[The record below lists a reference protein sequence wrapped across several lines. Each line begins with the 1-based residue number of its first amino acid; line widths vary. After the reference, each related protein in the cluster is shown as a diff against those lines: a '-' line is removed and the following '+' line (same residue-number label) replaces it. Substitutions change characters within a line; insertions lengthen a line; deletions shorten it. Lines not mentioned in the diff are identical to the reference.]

1 MKPFNDEN
9 HIGKDEM
16 EKIFY
21 LQETRLEGHGI
32 RKCII
37 GDSEKIRQVWNMVET
52 FAQSDVPILL
62 EGETG
67 TGKELFARAIHEMSN
82 QRNGP
87 FCPVDCAS
95 LPETLLESEIFGYE
109 KGTFTGATER
119 KPGRFELVKGGTL
132 LLDEVSNFSP
142 NTQTRLLRVIQE
154 RKFYPLGSKNLKPID
169 FDGRIVAATNQNL
182 KDAIQKGTFREDL
195 FYRLSGVTIE
205 LPPLRERED
214 DIKLLVQHFIMIYG
228 ERFNKNIYGISP
240 DALAILES
248 YCWPGNVRELE
259 NVIKYSALSAV
270 GIIMPWHL
278 PEYLRDIVGRP
289 LKTSAG
295 EGSLPVPAQQIES
308 MDTAIHVK
316 VDLSFNLEESRNL
329 KTLAAKTQEE
339 VERKIFCEIKKRMN
353 LNKSQLARFLGIDSK
368 TLRVK
373 LKRFNSNGE

>member
-1 MKPFNDEN
+1 M
-9 HIGKDEM
+9 
-16 EKIFY
+16 
-21 LQETRLEGHGI
+21 
-32 RKCII
+32 
-37 GDSEKIRQVWNMVET
+37 
-52 FAQSDVPILL
+52 
-62 EGETG
+62 
-67 TGKELFARAIHEMSN
+67 
-82 QRNGP
+82 
-87 FCPVDCAS
+87 
-95 LPETLLESEIFGYE
+95 
-109 KGTFTGATER
+109 GTFTGATER

-214 DIKLLVQHFIMIYG
+214 DIKLLVQHFIMIYS

-278 PEYLRDIVGRP
+278 PEYLRDIVGSP

>member
-1 MKPFNDEN
+1 MKPFNNEN
-9 HIGKDEM
+9 SSESI
-16 EKIFY
+16 EKVFF
-21 LQETRLEGHGI
+21 LQEACPKGHEI
-32 RKCII
+32 RKSII
-37 GDSEKIRQVWNMVET
+37 GESKKIRQVWNMVET

-132 LLDEVSNFSP
+132 LLDEVSNFSA
-142 NTQTRLLRVIQE
+142 NIQTRLLRVIQE
-154 RKFYPLGSKNLKPID
+154 RKFYPLGAKNLKPLD
-169 FDGRIVAATNQNL
+169 FDCRIVSATNQSL
-182 KDAIQKGTFREDL
+182 RDAIVKGLFREDL
-195 FYRLSGVTIE
+195 FYRLSTITIQ
-205 LPPLRERED
+205 LPPLREREG
-214 DIKLLVQHFIMIYG
+214 DIKLLFQHFIMVYNK
-228 ERFNKNIYGISP
+228 RFNKNIYGISP
-240 DALAILES
+240 DALAILEN
-248 YCWPGNVRELE
+248 YYWPGNVRELE

-270 GIIMPWHL
+270 GIIMPWHF
-278 PEYLRDIVGRP
+278 PDYLRDTVGRP
-289 LKTSAG
+289 VITSAS

-308 MDTAIHVK
+308 MDTEIHVK

-329 KTLAAKTQEE
+329 KTLTAKTQEE
-339 VERKIFCEIKKRMN
+339 VERKIFCEVMKRMN

>member
-1 MKPFNDEN
+1 MKPFDNVN
-9 HIGKDEM
+9 HTESI
-16 EKIFY
+16 EKFIS
-21 LQETRLEGHGI
+21 LQESRLKGHEI
-32 RKCII
+32 RKSII
-37 GDSEKIRQVWNMVET
+37 GDSKKIRQVWNMVET
-52 FAQSDVPILL
+52 FAQSDISILL

-67 TGKELFARAIHEMSN
+67 TGKELFARAIHEMSD

-87 FCPVDCAS
+87 FCPIDCSS

-142 NTQTRLLRVIQE
+142 NIQTRLLRVIQE
-154 RKFYPLGSKNLKPID
+154 RTFYPLGSKSLKPLD
-169 FDGRIVAATNQNL
+169 FDCRIVSATNQSL
-182 KDAIQKGTFREDL
+182 RDAIQKGLFREDL
-195 FYRLSGVTIE
+195 FYRLSTATIQ

-214 DIKLLVQHFIMIYG
+214 DIKLLVQHFIMVYS

-248 YCWPGNVRELE
+248 YYWPGNVRELE

-270 GIIMPWHL
+270 GNIMPWHL
-278 PEYLRDIVGRP
+278 PEYLRDTVGRP
-289 LKTSAG
+289 LITSAD
-295 EGSLPVPAQQIES
+295 EKPLLVPPQQREEIDTEIYIKYDLRFSLG
-308 MDTAIHVK
+308 
-316 VDLSFNLEESRNL
+316 ESRDL
-329 KTLAAKTQEE
+329 KTLTAKTQEE
-339 VERKIFCEIKKRMN
+339 VERKIFCEVMKRMN

>member
-1 MKPFNDEN
+1 
-9 HIGKDEM
+9 M
-16 EKIFY
+16 EPLNNEDDIESIEKVFF
-21 LQETRLEGHGI
+21 LQEACSKGHEI

-87 FCPVDCAS
+87 FGPVDCAS

-154 RKFYPLGSKNLKPID
+154 RKFYPLGAKSLKPLD
-169 FDGRIVAATNQNL
+169 FDCRIVSATNQSL
-182 KDAIQKGTFREDL
+182 RDAIEKGLFREDL
-195 FYRLSGVTIE
+195 FYRLSTVSIQ

-214 DIKLLVQHFIMIYG
+214 DIKLLVQHFIMIYN
-228 ERFNKNIYGISP
+228 ERFNKNIYGISL

-248 YCWPGNVRELE
+248 SC
-259 NVIKYSALSAV
+259 
-270 GIIMPWHL
+270 
-278 PEYLRDIVGRP
+278 RP
-289 LKTSAG
+289 
-295 EGSLPVPAQQIES
+295 V
-308 MDTAIHVK
+308 
-316 VDLSFNLEESRNL
+316 
-329 KTLAAKTQEE
+329 
-339 VERKIFCEIKKRMN
+339 
-353 LNKSQLARFLGIDSK
+353 
-368 TLRVK
+368 
-373 LKRFNSNGE
+373 

>member
-1 MKPFNDEN
+1 
-9 HIGKDEM
+9 M
-16 EKIFY
+16 ELLNEDNIESREKFFS
-21 LQETRLEGHGI
+21 LQETSLKGHET
-32 RKCII
+32 RKSII

-52 FAQSDVPILL
+52 FAPSDVSILL
-62 EGETG
+62 GGETG

-87 FCPVDCAS
+87 FCPVDCSS

-109 KGTFTGATER
+109 RGTFTGATER

-132 LLDEVSNFSP
+132 FLDEISNFSS
-142 NTQTRLLRVIQE
+142 NIQTRLLRVIQE

-205 LPPLRERED
+205 LPPLREREN
-214 DIKLLVQHFIMIYG
+214 DIKLLVQHFIMIYS

-289 LKTSAG
+289 LITSAD
-295 EGSLPVPAQQIES
+295 EKPLLVQPQQRAS
-308 MDTAIHVK
+308 
-316 VDLSFNLEESRNL
+316 
-329 KTLAAKTQEE
+329 
-339 VERKIFCEIKKRMN
+339 
-353 LNKSQLARFLGIDSK
+353 
-368 TLRVK
+368 
-373 LKRFNSNGE
+373 

>member
-1 MKPFNDEN
+1 MKPFNNEN
-9 HIGKDEM
+9 SSESI
-16 EKIFY
+16 EKVFF
-21 LQETRLEGHGI
+21 LQEACPKGHEI
-32 RKCII
+32 RKSII
-37 GDSEKIRQVWNMVET
+37 GESKKIRQVWNMVET

-259 NVIKYSALSAV
+259 NVIKYSALTAV

-278 PEYLRDIVGRP
+278 PEYLRDTVGRP
-289 LKTSAG
+289 VITSAG

-308 MDTAIHVK
+308 MDTEIHVK

-329 KTLAAKTQEE
+329 KTLTAKTQEE
-339 VERKIFCEIKKRMN
+339 VERKIFCEVMKRMN